1 MPQAQLAQYLS
12 GISNDLKPNE
22 TPGMDCALVATR
34 HPGLFLI
41 STTDFFFPNV
51 EHPFTQGRIAAA
63 NVLSDLYANGVAEV
77 DTVLMLLAVSLDME
91 AGARDIVATEL
102 IRGFTAA
109 VRAAGASVTG
119 GQTVKNPW
127 PIIGGVASATVREEE
142 LVRPG
147 RAAPGHV
154 LVLTKPLGTQV
165 AANAWQWRGAV
176 TPAGARNWPKVA
188 PFLTLEGAGALY
200 DAAIRSMT
208 RLNRAAAAALHA
220 HGATACTD
228 VTGFGLLGHASNLA
242 AHSEAR
248 VVLRIHTL
256 PCLAGAAAV
265 DAAVGGVFRL
275 AQGLSAET
283 SGGLLAAL
291 PSMEAARAFC
301 AEVAAAGGEGAGA
314 WVVGDVVAAGEGEER
329 GAVIVEGAV
338 VLEV

>member
-1 MPQAQLAQYLS
+1 VPQDQLLALLA
-12 GISNDLKPNE
+12 GISNDVKPNE

-63 NVLSDLYANGVAEV
+63 NVLSDLYANGVVEV

-91 AGARDIVATEL
+91 AGARDVVAREM

-109 VRAAGASVTG
+109 VAAAGASVTG

-147 RAAPGHV
+147 RAAPGDV

-165 AANAWQWRGAV
+165 AANAWQWRGQV
-176 TPAGARNWPKVA
+176 TPAGARNWPKVSH
-188 PFLTLEGAGALY
+188 FLTEGAAGAMY
-200 DAAIRSMT
+200 DAAIASMT
-208 RLNRAAAAALHA
+208 RLNRAAARAMRA
-220 HGATACTD
+220 HGATSATD
-228 VTGFGLLGHASNLA
+228 VTGFGLLGHARNLA
-242 AHSEAR
+242 AHNAAR
-248 VVLRIHTL
+248 VRMRIHTL
-256 PCLAGAAAV
+256 PCIANAAAV
-265 DAAVGGVFRL
+265 DAAIGGTFRL

-283 SGGLLAAL
+283 SGGLLVTL
-291 PSMEAARAFC
+291 PGAEAAAAFI
-301 AEVAAAGGEGAGA
+301 AEVTAADGAPA
-314 WVVGDVVAAGEGEER
+314 WVVGDVLPAEEGAESDAVVAED
-329 GAVIVEGAV
+329 VHIVEV
-338 VLEV
+338 P